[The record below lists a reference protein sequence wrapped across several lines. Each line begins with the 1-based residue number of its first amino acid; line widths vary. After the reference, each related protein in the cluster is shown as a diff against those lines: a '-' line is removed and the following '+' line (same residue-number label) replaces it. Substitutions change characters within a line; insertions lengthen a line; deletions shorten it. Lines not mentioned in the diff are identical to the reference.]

1 MSAGRGQG
9 RAGGAPVLP
18 DRTRRRLVAASPA
31 IVLLSWRPAFA
42 TPEVMT
48 AAIREVTGGRATV
61 EGGVEVDLPRIA
73 DNGNVVPLTVRVDS
87 PMLPEDHV
95 RAIHVFAEE
104 NPLPRVVSFH
114 LGPHYPKGEVAT
126 RIRLARSQRVV
137 VVAETSA
144 GTFRTATAQV
154 EVTIS
159 ACGDE

>member
-1 MSAGRGQG
+1 MSAVRGAVRPG
-9 RAGGAPVLP
+9 PRGAGP
-18 DRTRRRLVAASPA
+18 DRARRRLVAAAPA
-31 IVLLSWRPAFA
+31 ILLLAWRPAFG
-42 TPEVMT
+42 TPETMA
-48 AAIREVTGGRATV
+48 AAINEVTGGRGTV
-61 EGGVEVDLPRIA
+61 EGGVELDLPRIA

-137 VVAETSA
+137 VLAEMSD
-144 GTFRTATAQV
+144 GLLRTATAQV